1 LTFCFFWVNPKERRR
16 TIIRSDNNSY
26 SDLLQIWVSNPEN
39 RKEVEIVVR
48 NFSAI
53 IIQEREILSLAADA
67 EDEGTVTLLSDYI
80 TQTEKTLWMLNAYL
94 N

>member
-1 LTFCFFWVNPKERRR
+1 
-16 TIIRSDNNSY
+16 
-26 SDLLQIWVSNPEN
+26 VSNPEN

-53 IIQEREILSLAADA
+53 ILQEREILSLAADA

>member
-1 LTFCFFWVNPKERRR
+1 
-16 TIIRSDNNSY
+16 
-26 SDLLQIWVSNPEN
+26 VSNPEN